1 MQIKKIL
8 AGGLAAVAA
17 GATIAFGAF
26 AQSSNLGDYVQV
38 SDSTLA
44 SPMIVIGAAAGDVR
58 DVIAAVDLGVAVA
71 GYATQTVTVQGTGTT
86 VSVSNGVDLA
96 TANKKIYL
104 GDSLTKSGLKS
115 TITSNDL
122 PSILAQGTFYD
133 DSGTAYTYNQYI
145 NVLGGTV
152 SFGKSDGDLTDP
164 EVYIDTGY
172 STSSPL
178 YNLTVTF
185 NKPLNISST
194 DVQGNTIELFGNTY
208 TIGSG
213 SAYTS
218 TTKKLVLFG
227 GANAQTVSEGES
239 VTMTVEGTEH
249 TVEVIGVSSSEVAVI
264 SVDGVSKEVTEG
276 NSYTING
283 VDVYIDSVYYF
294 GKESQTSSVKLSLGS
309 SKIILEDGNNVKIG
323 TDEDTVDGTLVGLTG
338 TNNQGISKIEISVTA
353 KDSSYDYIA
362 SGDAFEDPVFGSFKV
377 AFGGLNTGDTDSIT
391 VDNSGTTGA
400 TLKFTDYRGNE
411 KSITWAYT
419 SSSSWNPDLNATS
432 TRTYH
437 VVEGELV
444 KKNDYILLAPSQE
457 SEFGHIMQYKA
468 ASSIG
473 SSGAYIELYD
483 VMSGD
488 TQRIYLTDNSN
499 TAAEFYVDGQKYYVN
514 ASNPSQ
520 QLMRFYWGSRASA
533 TTAGDDVMAFPLIK
547 AKNGE
552 WVTLITDVT
561 LTADDDGENHLLP
574 GSTSAIVL
582 TDNATLCSTLSHCSY
597 TATDTFNYT
606 IGRLSYGFTNAS
618 LTNKLKL
625 TSLNGV
631 NINNAPAVLVY
642 EEEGY
647 DTSNTLVQDA
657 VIVTIA
663 DGTGSGY
670 DVAVQAPTLTAATQ
684 ASDTME
690 SDNSITLYGDRYGTM
705 ISYDSDN
712 QGLVEIS
719 YPDEQATAMVA
730 VGSDPTFTVG
740 GAGGTYEAAVQ
751 ITSPVAKLDTEV
763 DTSNLNS
770 DLILVGGPC
779 VNTLVATLLA
789 QDNITCDN
797 WSFSKGIIK
806 EYTDAFG
813 SGRKALIVAGTSA
826 DGKDTRDL
834 AAMVMAGTMS
844 YEA

>member
-38 SDSTLA
+38 SDSTLS

-71 GYATQTVTVQGTGTT
+71 GYATQTVTVQGTGTS
-86 VSVSNGVDLA
+86 VSVSNGVNLA
-96 TANKKIYL
+96 TENKKIYL
-104 GDSLTKSGLKS
+104 GDLLTKSGLKS

-152 SFGKSDGDLTDP
+152 TFGKSDGDLTDP
-164 EVYIDTGY
+164 EVYINTGY

-194 DVQGNTIELFGNTY
+194 DIQGNTIELFGNTY

-239 VTMTVEGTEH
+239 ATMTVEGTEH
-249 TVEVIGVSSSEVAVI
+249 TVEVIGVSDSTTAVI

-323 TDEDTVDGTLVGLTG
+323 TDEDTIDGTLVGLTG

-391 VDNSGTTGA
+391 IDNSGTTGA

-437 VVEGELV
+437 VVEGETV
-444 KKNDYILLAPSQE
+444 KKNDYVLLAPSQE

-499 TAAEFYVDGQKYYVN
+499 TAAEFYIDGQKYYVN

-520 QLMRFYWGSRASA
+520 QLMRFYWGSGASA
-533 TTAGDDVMAFPLIK
+533 TTAGDDVMVFPLIK

-552 WVTLITDVT
+552 WITLVKSVTL
-561 LTADDDGENHLLP
+561 
-574 GSTSAIVL
+574 GSTSGI
-582 TDNATLCSTLSHCSY
+582 NYTLPGDTSLHLVTND
-597 TATDTFNYT
+597 TDTVT
-606 IGRLSYGFTNAS
+606 AGRLTYTFDDGTTTTT
-618 LTNKLKL
+618 LETI
-625 TSLNGV
+625 NGV
-631 NINNAPAVLVY
+631 NLTNAPAVLVY

-647 DTSNTLVQDA
+647 DASETLVQDA

-670 DVAVQAPTLTAATQ
+670 EVAVQAPTLTAAVNS
-684 ASDTME
+684 SDTME

-712 QGLVEIS
+712 QGVVEIS

-730 VGSDPTFTVG
+730 VGSDPTFTTG
-740 GAGGTYEAAVQ
+740 TSGGTYEAAVQ

-763 DTSNLNS
+763 DTGSLNA

-789 QDNITCDN
+789 QDNITCDTWN
-797 WSFSKGIIK
+797 FTKGIIK